1 MFIKIKKTALAT
13 TLLACFGA
21 SVWAQSL
28 PESMVTAARK
38 AVVSNP
44 EVQARWNA
52 FKAAGN
58 ERDVARG
65 GFLPQVDL
73 IANVGRENRV
83 TPLADYGTYNF
94 NTAQISLNQMLF
106 DGMYTS
112 NETKRLGIAKL
123 TRYYE
128 LTEIAENTALE
139 ALRAYIDVLRYRE
152 LVDAATQNYAEHKQS
167 FALVEERSRSGVGRG
182 VDVEQASGRLAL
194 AEYNLVVELT
204 NLHDVSARYLRIV
217 GDKPPANLSSLPDPF
232 KLGTMPASVGVL
244 MRDGLQNSP
253 TINAAVENA
262 IAYKIGIE
270 SRKAAYMPR
279 LDLRAY
285 QSRDSNTGGVTG
297 DTRNGGI
304 ELLLTYNLYRGGA
317 DKARERQA
325 VDQSEQARDLQ
336 AKACRDVRQTL
347 SIAYS
352 DVNSLTAQQRYQN
365 QHRLSTEKSREAYRQ
380 QFEIG
385 QRTLLDLLDSQN
397 EYFEATRA
405 YINSRH
411 NQAVAQA
418 RTLAGMGQ
426 LVSTLGVVRDDIPS
440 AKDAGQERTQ
450 IDPADL
456 CPIDETVVESIES
469 IKANV
474 VLAPRAR
481 SASTLARP
489 VVLPLAQSAAIAPA
503 VAPTTKVRLAADTLF
518 DFDQAVLKPDGLSG
532 LEDLVRR
539 IKGVV
544 IDVVIAVG
552 HTDSVGSDEYN
563 NTLSLA
569 RANAVKDY
577 LVNKGVDVKRVRTVG
592 KGESQPI
599 ADNTS
604 KEGRAKNRRVD
615 VEVNEA
621 GAPPTK

>member
-194 AEYNLVVELT
+194 AEYNLVVE
-204 NLHDVSARYLRIV
+204 
-217 GDKPPANLSSLPDPF
+217 
-232 KLGTMPASVGVL
+232 
-244 MRDGLQNSP
+244 
-253 TINAAVENA
+253 
-262 IAYKIGIE
+262 
-270 SRKAAYMPR
+270 
-279 LDLRAY
+279 
-285 QSRDSNTGGVTG
+285 
-297 DTRNGGI
+297 
-304 ELLLTYNLYRGGA
+304 
-317 DKARERQA
+317 
-325 VDQSEQARDLQ
+325 
-336 AKACRDVRQTL
+336 
-347 SIAYS
+347 
-352 DVNSLTAQQRYQN
+352 
-365 QHRLSTEKSREAYRQ
+365 
-380 QFEIG
+380 
-385 QRTLLDLLDSQN
+385 
-397 EYFEATRA
+397 
-405 YINSRH
+405 
-411 NQAVAQA
+411 
-418 RTLAGMGQ
+418 
-426 LVSTLGVVRDDIPS
+426 
-440 AKDAGQERTQ
+440 
-450 IDPADL
+450 
-456 CPIDETVVESIES
+456 
-469 IKANV
+469 
-474 VLAPRAR
+474 
-481 SASTLARP
+481 
-489 VVLPLAQSAAIAPA
+489 
-503 VAPTTKVRLAADTLF
+503 
-518 DFDQAVLKPDGLSG
+518 
-532 LEDLVRR
+532 
-539 IKGVV
+539 
-544 IDVVIAVG
+544 
-552 HTDSVGSDEYN
+552 
-563 NTLSLA
+563 
-569 RANAVKDY
+569 
-577 LVNKGVDVKRVRTVG
+577 
-592 KGESQPI
+592 
-599 ADNTS
+599 
-604 KEGRAKNRRVD
+604 
-615 VEVNEA
+615 
-621 GAPPTK
+621 

>member
-1 MFIKIKKTALAT
+1 MFIKIKKTALAVT
-13 TLLACFGA
+13 VMASFGA
-21 SVWAQSL
+21 CASAQAL
-28 PESMVTAARK
+28 PEAMVNAARK
-38 AVVSNP
+38 AVASNP

-65 GFLPQVDL
+65 GFLPQVDI
-73 IANVGRENRV
+73 IANLGRESRL

-94 NTAQISLNQMLF
+94 NTTQISLTQMLF
-106 DGMYTS
+106 DGMFTA

-167 FALVEERSRSGVGRG
+167 FALVEERSKSGVGRG

-204 NLHDVSARYLRIV
+204 NLHDVSARYLRVV
-217 GDKPPANLSSLPDPF
+217 GDKPPANLSALPEPF
-232 KLGTMPASVGVL
+232 KLGAMPPSVEVL

-262 IAYKIGIE
+262 LTYKIGIE

-285 QSRDSNTGGVTG
+285 QSRDSNASGVTG
-297 DTRNGGI
+297 DSRNGGI
-304 ELLLTYNLYRGGA
+304 ELLLTYNLFRGGA

-325 VDQSEQARDLQ
+325 VDLSEQAHDLQ

-352 DVNSLTAQQRYQN
+352 DVNSLTAQQGYQN

-397 EYFEATRA
+397 EFFEATRA
-405 YINSRH
+405 YINARH
-411 NQAVAQA
+411 NQAAAQA

-426 LVSTLGVVRDDIPS
+426 LVAALGVVREDIPS

-456 CPIDETVVESIES
+456 CPIDEAVVDSIEK
-469 IKANV
+469 IKAGV
-474 VLAPRAR
+474 VLVPRAR
-481 SASTLARP
+481 TASSVTKP
-489 VVLPLAQSAAIAPA
+489 VVLPLAPAAALAPA
-503 VAPTTKVRLAADTLF
+503 TKVRLAADTLF
-518 DFDQAVLKPDGLSG
+518 DFDKSELKPEGLSG
-532 LEDLVRR
+532 LDDLVKR

-544 IDVVIAVG
+544 VDVVIAEG

-563 NTLSLA
+563 NSLSLA
-569 RANAVKDY
+569 RANAVKAY
-577 LVNKGVDVKRVRTVG
+577 LVRQGVDVKRVRAIG

-615 VEVNEA
+615 VEVVEA
-621 GAPPTK
+621 GAAPAK